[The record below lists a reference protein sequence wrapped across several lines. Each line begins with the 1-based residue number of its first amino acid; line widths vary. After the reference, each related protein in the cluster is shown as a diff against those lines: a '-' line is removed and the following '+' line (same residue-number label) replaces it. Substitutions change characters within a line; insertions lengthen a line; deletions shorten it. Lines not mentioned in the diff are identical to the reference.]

1 MKIDVDLNDNL
12 FDEACRLTGMCC
24 LLMARDGEEINRT
37 QLTLKLMRLPGTC
50 IEQAVQRPPPLLF
63 AIEEL
68 IEEPDAYNGNDK
80 P

>member
-12 FDEACRLTGMCC
+12 YDEAC

-37 QLTLKLMRLPGTC
+37 QLTVELMRLLGSC
-50 IEQAVQRPPPLLF
+50 IEQAGQCPPPLLF

-68 IEEPDAYNGNDK
+68 TAEPDAHTGDDES
-80 P
+80 